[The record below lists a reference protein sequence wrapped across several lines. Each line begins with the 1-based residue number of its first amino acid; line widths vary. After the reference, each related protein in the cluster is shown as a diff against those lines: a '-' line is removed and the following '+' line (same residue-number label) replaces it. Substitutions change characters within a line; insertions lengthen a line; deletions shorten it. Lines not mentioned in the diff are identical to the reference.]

1 MTEELIS
8 VVVPIYKV
16 EKFLPTC
23 IESIIRQSYRNLE
36 LILVDDGSP
45 DSCPSI
51 CEKYKQVDSRI
62 KVIHKKNGGLSD
74 ARNAGLKIAEGK
86 WITFIDSDDYVG
98 INFLEKLYSSATS
111 VGAEISLCDYKAVI
125 DDTGIEKEETNI
137 EVFDNVK
144 CLEEMYHPQKHVM
157 EFVAW

>member
-16 EKFLPTC
+16 EKFLPIC
-23 IESIIRQSYRNLE
+23 IESIIRQSHRNLE

-74 ARNAGLKIAEGK
+74 ARSAGLKIAEGK
-86 WITFIDSDDYVG
+86 WITFIDSDD
-98 INFLEKLYSSATS
+98 
-111 VGAEISLCDYKAVI
+111 
-125 DDTGIEKEETNI
+125 
-137 EVFDNVK
+137 
-144 CLEEMYHPQKHVM
+144 
-157 EFVAW
+157 